1 MRTLIRFPMFLL
13 TLILFVFT
21 YIVVSIIIAL
31 ILVLNV
37 PVALLCHF
45 GKKYNKRR
53 NSYDGYDV

>member
-1 MRTLIRFPMFLL
+1 MFLL